1 MTVNRFPKKFEY
13 KCDIEMSVLGLH
25 DNPKMIL
32 LVAPAHDCSP
42 LSPRKYD
49 PLANTQN
56 NSIMYKTGESLLD
69 KWPVIS

>member
-1 MTVNRFPKKFEY
+1 
-13 KCDIEMSVLGLH
+13 MSVLGLH

-32 LVAPAHDCSP
+32 LVTPAHDCSP
-42 LSPRKYD
+42 LSPRKFD

-56 NSIMYKTGESLLD
+56 NSIMHKTGESLLD